1 MKLETKLILYL
12 CCFALVDII
21 IPVPITAIILIYA
34 VLSKPP
40 WFKEMV
46 TEIYSVND

>member
-1 MKLETKLILYL
+1 MKLETKLLIYL
-12 CCFALVDII
+12 GCFAFVDII

-46 TEIYSVND
+46 MKLYS